1 MSGFRTL
8 ARATFAFAVALLAPS
23 TAWAGAYLDIS
34 GIHELQP
41 QERLAIANPQ
51 PVQIL
56 FQFQTNGAPNGRATG
71 VLKKMVTDDVKASGL
86 FSDVGDANHSRLR
99 KRTYSRS
106 ESLSVLC

>member
-8 ARATFAFAVALLAPS
+8 SRAAFAVALLAPS